1 MSEPVLSIE
10 RIRQP
15 LTAILGRLDL
25 VLDGDRRR
33 LPDDIEVDLCAAR
46 AACKLLAT
54 WCDEAEKKH
63 KALLACGCGNTGNVC
78 ACNAFPKEER
88 VCLRT

>member
-25 VLDGDRRR
+25 VEATLEIDEQDAKLQVEALKMDVTAMRY
-33 LPDDIEVDLCAAR
+33 AAR
-46 AACKLLAT
+46 SLAT
-54 WCDEAEKKH
+54 WCDEAEKKAREG
-63 KALLACGCGNTGNVC
+63 KPCRKT
-78 ACNAFPKEER
+78 
-88 VCLRT
+88 